1 MVRNSCK
8 ISPKTLEDNR
18 LGHRNRARKKFFAG
32 TAIVA
37 DYELLELLLFHAIP
51 RKDTRNTAKNLLERF
66 GSLKN
71 TIFADCAELKKILEI
86 GDSSIILLAI
96 IRELF
101 NRIHLEQATKS
112 VTISSSGQVIEY
124 YKNLLEFEK
133 KEQFRVMFLNNKNK
147 LLAEEVLQYGT
158 VNHTTI
164 YLREIIQRALDL
176 GASALIIVHNHPSG
190 DPQPSRQDVII
201 TKMIKD
207 VTAKLDILLLDHL
220 VIGKNDCRSMKE
232 MGLI

>member
-1 MVRNSCK
+1 MVRKNGG

-32 TAIVA
+32 TSIVT

-51 RKDTRNTAKNLLERF
+51 RKDTRNTAKNLLECF

-71 TIFADCAELKKILEI
+71 TIFADRVELKKIMEI
-86 GDSSIILLAI
+86 GNSSIVLLAV

-158 VNHTTI
+158 VNHTAI
-164 YLREIIQRALDL
+164 YLREIIQRVLEL

-201 TKMIKD
+201 TKMIQS
-207 VTAKLDILLLDHL
+207 VAAKLDILLLDHL
-220 VIGKNDCRSMKE
+220 VIGKDGCRSMKE

>member
-1 MVRNSCK
+1 MARKNDK
-8 ISPKTLEDNR
+8 ISPRTQECNR
-18 LGHRNRARKKFFAG
+18 LGHRYRARKKFSAG
-32 TAIVA
+32 TSIVA

-51 RKDTRNTAKNLLERF
+51 RKDTRNIAKNLLECF

-71 TIFADCAELKKILEI
+71 TIFADHFELKKIKEV

-147 LLAEEVLQYGT
+147 LLAEEMLQYGT
-158 VNHTTI
+158 INHTTI
-164 YLREIIQRALDL
+164 YLREIVQRALEL
-176 GASALIIVHNHPSG
+176 GSSALIVVHNHPSG

-220 VIGKNDCRSMKE
+220 VIGKNDCCSMKE